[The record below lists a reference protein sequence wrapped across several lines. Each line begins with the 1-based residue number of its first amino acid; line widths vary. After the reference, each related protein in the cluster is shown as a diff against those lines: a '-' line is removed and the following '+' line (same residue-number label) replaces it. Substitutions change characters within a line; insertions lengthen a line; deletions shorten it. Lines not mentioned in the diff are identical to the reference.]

1 MVKTSIW
8 DTSKHLKTK
17 KDVGEFLKILLEEMD
32 YKTISIALYDVV
44 RVRGGITKFS
54 KEVKIPADLLS
65 KIITGEEEITLSV
78 LIKILHFFKLDLTVK

>member
-44 RVRGGITKFS
+44 RARGGITKFS
-54 KEVKIPADLLS
+54 REVGVSASRLS

-78 LIKILHFFKLDLTVK
+78 LIKILHFFKLTLTVK

>member
-1 MVKTSIW
+1 MVTTSIW
-8 DTSKHLKTK
+8 DASKHLKTK

-32 YKTISIALYDVV
+32 WKTISIALYDVV
-44 RVRGGITKFS
+44 RARGGITKFS
-54 KEVKIPADLLS
+54 KEVKIPAGLLS